1 MTGEELAR
9 ELIDTLSTNYS
20 VSSSQLLAV
29 MRDRCSVN
37 NVALRTLKVIYP
49 SLVDIGC
56 IAHTINI
63 AGERFKIPVLNEFI
77 NIWNSLFAHSA
88 KARLCWKNQ
97 TGLSVPTY
105 SPTRWWSKF
114 EVMKDVLVKFG
125 DVEEFVRGNDE
136 FSPATKSKLLAI
148 VCDSSKKGQL
158 LLELAAVVDAGEGMV
173 KATYSLESDGLM
185 VLQAYELVS
194 TIMES
199 FKTDHAPNVNAI
211 CRQLSSGDNDAY
223 QRLQFYAN
231 SCAKPGYQ
239 YLMDT
244 FSTGVVLQI
253 FKTARLFDPCKVR
266 EIAPIASS
274 LDSLAI
280 IPFLKPALP
289 GLKEELPAYLVKAD
303 DISSSF
309 DVLQW
314 WEIHSTE
321 LPFWSKAASQVFLIC
336 PTSASSERVFSIMK
350 NSFHDRQD
358 NSILKVLCSY
368 NITVQLR
375 LSWVSFFCTL

>member
-1 MTGEELAR
+1 MRAGIPLNKMVCFREIFEENALRLTDRSHMANLIPFIVEQEKQKLKKEVLGKDVSVCFDGTTRLGEALVIIVRFLENWKLRQRLVQVKIIAKSMTGEELAR

-37 NVALRTLKVIYP
+37 NVALRTLKVVYP

-148 VCDSSKKGQL
+148 VSDSSKKGQL

-173 KATYSLESDGLM
+173 KYLLAQSIISSHSSWR
-185 VLQAYELVS
+185 ALVS
-194 TIMES
+194 
-199 FKTDHAPNVNAI
+199 
-211 CRQLSSGDNDAY
+211 
-223 QRLQFYAN
+223 
-231 SCAKPGYQ
+231 
-239 YLMDT
+239 
-244 FSTGVVLQI
+244 
-253 FKTARLFDPCKVR
+253 
-266 EIAPIASS
+266 
-274 LDSLAI
+274 
-280 IPFLKPALP
+280 IPA
-289 GLKEELPAYLVKAD
+289 
-303 DISSSF
+303 
-309 DVLQW
+309 
-314 WEIHSTE
+314 
-321 LPFWSKAASQVFLIC
+321 
-336 PTSASSERVFSIMK
+336 
-350 NSFHDRQD
+350 
-358 NSILKVLCSY
+358 
-368 NITVQLR
+368 
-375 LSWVSFFCTL
+375 